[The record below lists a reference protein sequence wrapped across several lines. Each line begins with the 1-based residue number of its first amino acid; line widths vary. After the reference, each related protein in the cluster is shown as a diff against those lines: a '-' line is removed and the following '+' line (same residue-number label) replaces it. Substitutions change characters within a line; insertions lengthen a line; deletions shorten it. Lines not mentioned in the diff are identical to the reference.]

1 MGWLQQAFAC
11 SLVDVHKIRFFF
23 FSQCDCDCGTL
34 RCEQREQD
42 AGWADLLSQR
52 FSLAAT
58 DFCLFTSRRPQNTL
72 FFVSQGD
79 CDCGTLR
86 CEQRKQHAGLTCS
99 VSVFFL
105 LQQTFACSL
114 VDVHKIRFFLSLKMT
129 AIVARSG
136 VSNASKT
143 LG

>member
-72 FFVSQGD
+72 FLSLKVTAIVARSGVSN
-79 CDCGTLR
+79 
-86 CEQRKQHAGLTCS
+86 KQHAGLTCS
-99 VSVFFL
+99 VSVFS
-105 LQQTFACSL
+105 CC
-114 VDVHKIRFFLSLKMT
+114 
-129 AIVARSG
+129 
-136 VSNASKT
+136 
-143 LG
+143 